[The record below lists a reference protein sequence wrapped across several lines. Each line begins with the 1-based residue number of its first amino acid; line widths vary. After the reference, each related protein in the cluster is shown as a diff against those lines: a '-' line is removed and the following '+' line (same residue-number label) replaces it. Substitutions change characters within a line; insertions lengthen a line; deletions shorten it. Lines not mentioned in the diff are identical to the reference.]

1 MRVPTVWHSALGL
14 STFFALFFGSLG
26 AAGAAG
32 EPPWLFLRPGQTA
45 LVGAAPW
52 PMDQQPEAA
61 LTGSA
66 QSASVSP
73 DDYTRRPDDA
83 LGQPIG
89 LRVVIEAV
97 YLGNVARV
105 QPVGATWDAF
115 TRLDQLIPEVP
126 PGTQLV
132 VAGGFGNYA
141 DFFRDLSTPAAQA
154 EEIPTGTSVVALGLG
169 IAPYDP
175 DGADYVRVKVLVQGG
190 PMRGRSGWIAVN
202 FTGIPD
208 PSGAPV
214 STTERACR
222 CRLLEFR

>member
-1 MRVPTVWHSALGL
+1 MPTVWHSALGL
-14 STFFALFFGSLG
+14 STFFVLFFGSTG
-26 AAGAAG
+26 AAGAA
-32 EPPWLFLRPGQTA
+32 EPSWLMLRPGQTA
-45 LVGAAPW
+45 LVAAAPW
-52 PMDQQPEAA
+52 PLNQQPEAA

-66 QSASVSP
+66 QSASVNP
-73 DDYTRRPDDA
+73 DDYARRPDDA

-89 LRVVIEAV
+89 LRVTIEAV
-97 YLGNVARV
+97 YIGNVARV

-141 DFFRDLSTPAAQA
+141 DFFRDISTPPSEA
-154 EEIPTGTSVVALGLG
+154 EEIPTGTSVLTLGLG

-175 DGADYVRVKVLVQGG
+175 DGSDYVRTKIVVQSG

-208 PSGAPV
+208 PYGTPS

-222 CRLLEFR
+222 CRLVEFR